1 MSDFS
6 FMKTGFNNLVDEGPS
21 KEELMELSSIVMA
34 FTKNGLKN
42 SDIYVKHAGRN
53 GFTPQDIKIGLQ
65 LEVFEFMK
73 REDTPKNIKDTLEW
87 LKKDIE
93 EYGDFDERSEDST
106 DAALFDYLF
115 DEESGESEESSE
127 DDSMLDES
135 EEEAEEIMEFTKSTC
150 TCVKCNQM
158 NAISNLWDMWEPDT
172 SMNKIL
178 KNAIDNI
185 KV

>member
-1 MSDFS
+1 
-6 FMKTGFNNLVDEGPS
+6 
-21 KEELMELSSIVMA
+21 MELSSIVMA

-106 DAALFDYLF
+106 DAALMDYLF
-115 DEESGESEESSE
+115 DEESGGESEESGE

-135 EEEAEEIMEFTKSTC
+135 EEEEEEIMEFTKSTC